1 MSGEHACWMNG
12 SDWTT
17 WFEYV
22 QQWTCDSSH
31 NLPQLMY
38 KLNISTLFASQFLH
52 VCLCVYT
59 DRIPLL
65 LVNMVIKSCYHIH
78 KSLGLI
84 NKSNTTT
91 SYTWSQTAANLIERS
106 FIFQYP
112 KTGEMTANSMLNCKC
127 SSSHNVLKKNSSRN
141 RRRRGTMRCLVRIAA
156 HDWTRGVFGE
166 EALPWFHEEGP
177 YAASLTSSLVTMLLG
192 LLLSCIVTWCMPQL
206 IHKQNE
212 LTKSMLYKLF
222 MLCLS
227 VEKNECSTTSK
238 TEIIDI

>member
-112 KTGEMTANSMLNCKC
+112 KTGEMTANSMLNCQC
-127 SSSHNVLKKNSSRN
+127 SSSHNVLKKTVVGIGGVEEPCVVWFGLQHMTEHVACSA
-141 RRRRGTMRCLVRIAA
+141 RRPYLDFMKRD
-156 HDWTRGVFGE
+156 HTRP
-166 EALPWFHEEGP
+166 L
-177 YAASLTSSLVTMLLG
+177 
-192 LLLSCIVTWCMPQL
+192 
-206 IHKQNE
+206 
-212 LTKSMLYKLF
+212 
-222 MLCLS
+222 
-227 VEKNECSTTSK
+227 
-238 TEIIDI
+238 